1 MALRGPV
8 LSGWGDT
15 RSGSMEKQSNR
26 RKQRP
31 SPSSKPKPLTVAKL
45 MAQVDSLLRHEELS
59 LDQQHQLL
67 TVKRYLMFEPDGST
81 NEGQAA
87 LACAQIVVEQAQLS
101 VYQRRYGLTP
111 H

>member
-1 MALRGPV
+1 M
-8 LSGWGDT
+8 
-15 RSGSMEKQSNR
+15 
-26 RKQRP
+26 
-31 SPSSKPKPLTVAKL
+31 PKRLTVGKL
-45 MAQVDSLLRHEELS
+45 MEQVDSLLRYEELS

-67 TVKRYLMFEPDGST
+67 TVKRYLIFKPNGST

-87 LACAQIVVEQAQLS
+87 LACAHIVIDSARLS